1 MSYATLIS
9 SSLPEGMRGALN
21 YWFVEALPGVFVG
34 TVSKRIRDEVW
45 RIVSEWIATCDDEA
59 PYAAM
64 IESAQTEQGFIVR
77 TAGSHAYQIVDF
89 HGLQLVSRH
98 HKQAPAGHLQDLPDP
113 TW

>member
-21 YWFVEALPGVFVG
+21 KWFIEVLPGVYVG

-45 RIVSEWIATCDDEA
+45 SAISDWVRDRADPAV
-59 PYAAM
+59 YAAM
-64 IESAQTEQGFIVR
+64 IESAATEQGFEIR
-77 TAGSHAYQIVDF
+77 TVGTHAYEVVHL
-89 HGLQLVSRH
+89 HGLQLVSRQ
-98 HKQAPAGHLQDLPDP
+98 HKEASAGFLQDLPDP